1 MNDFNIQKYINNERY
16 IALVDCD
23 SFFCSCERKLNP
35 ALKGKP
41 VCVVTGERGCVVAR
55 SKEAKAMGIKMG
67 EPVFMALR
75 DYPKC
80 IYVTANHYNYLK
92 ISKEVMSI
100 LQSLSPQ
107 VEVYSIDEA
116 FLDVTKLMGVYKK
129 NYFDFA
135 KFVQDKILKEV
146 DIPVSIGVSKSKT
159 LAKIASYKAKTTK
172 ERVVLIG
179 KRKIPKALKDTKV
192 SDVWGIGRRLDV
204 RCKTLGIFTA
214 LDFTNKDD
222 FFIKANFGKNG
233 LLTKYE
239 LLGNAI
245 NEVTNEYTPPKSI
258 MDTQSFLVFTTE
270 LDYIKNELLVHIHMA
285 CLKLRYAECK
295 CKKIGVILK
304 RKDFL
309 CKFLESK
316 LEYATNF
323 ELDITDTAFSLL
335 NLMYEKNV
343 LYRSVGIVLED
354 ICNEGNEQ
362 LDFFVDEKKIIKS
375 ENLGK
380 AIDALEEKY
389 GKNVVKLGFENKKAP
404 NKQGFLT
411 APKGK

>member
-159 LAKIASYKAKTTK
+159 LAKIASYKARFEPLKTWLETK
-172 ERVVLIG
+172 R
-179 KRKIPKALKDTKV
+179 AL
-192 SDVWGIGRRLDV
+192 SG
-204 RCKTLGIFTA
+204 
-214 LDFTNKDD
+214 
-222 FFIKANFGKNG
+222 
-233 LLTKYE
+233 
-239 LLGNAI
+239 
-245 NEVTNEYTPPKSI
+245 
-258 MDTQSFLVFTTE
+258 
-270 LDYIKNELLVHIHMA
+270 
-285 CLKLRYAECK
+285 
-295 CKKIGVILK
+295 
-304 RKDFL
+304 
-309 CKFLESK
+309 
-316 LEYATNF
+316 
-323 ELDITDTAFSLL
+323 
-335 NLMYEKNV
+335 
-343 LYRSVGIVLED
+343 
-354 ICNEGNEQ
+354 
-362 LDFFVDEKKIIKS
+362 
-375 ENLGK
+375 
-380 AIDALEEKY
+380 
-389 GKNVVKLGFENKKAP
+389 
-404 NKQGFLT
+404 
-411 APKGK
+411 

>member
-1 MNDFNIQKYINNERY
+1 
-16 IALVDCD
+16 
-23 SFFCSCERKLNP
+23 
-35 ALKGKP
+35 
-41 VCVVTGERGCVVAR
+41 
-55 SKEAKAMGIKMG
+55 MG

-204 RCKTLGIFTA
+204 RCKTLGI
-214 LDFTNKDD
+214 LP
-222 FFIKANFGKNG
+222 NG
-233 LLTKYE
+233 ISPT
-239 LLGNAI
+239 
-245 NEVTNEYTPPKSI
+245 V
-258 MDTQSFLVFTTE
+258 
-270 LDYIKNELLVHIHMA
+270 
-285 CLKLRYAECK
+285 
-295 CKKIGVILK
+295 
-304 RKDFL
+304 
-309 CKFLESK
+309 
-316 LEYATNF
+316 
-323 ELDITDTAFSLL
+323 
-335 NLMYEKNV
+335 
-343 LYRSVGIVLED
+343 
-354 ICNEGNEQ
+354 
-362 LDFFVDEKKIIKS
+362 
-375 ENLGK
+375 
-380 AIDALEEKY
+380 
-389 GKNVVKLGFENKKAP
+389 
-404 NKQGFLT
+404 
-411 APKGK
+411 